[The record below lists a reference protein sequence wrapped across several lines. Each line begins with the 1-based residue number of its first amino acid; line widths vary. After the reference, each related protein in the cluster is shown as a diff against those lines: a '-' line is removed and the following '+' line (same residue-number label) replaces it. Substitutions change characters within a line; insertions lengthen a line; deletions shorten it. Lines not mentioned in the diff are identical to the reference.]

1 MPLAF
6 ADLKE
11 DSAAAAAAAAAM
23 ALTVTTVDLS
33 AMDKECSALGG
44 LFQQVVTDMKVGRLN
59 SERKMY

>member
-1 MPLAF
+1 MPLVF

-11 DSAAAAAAAAAM
+11 DSAAADAAAAAM

-44 LFQQVVTDMKVGRLN
+44 LFQQVVTDMKVSRQELGR
-59 SERKMY
+59 KY

>member
-11 DSAAAAAAAAAM
+11 DSTAAAAAAAAAM

-44 LFQQVVTDMKVGRLN
+44 LFQQVVTDMKVSR
-59 SERKMY
+59 Y